1 MLIKLSIE
9 MIKRKGT
16 WVSIKINGNRNA
28 DDDGQMGED
37 WHLALGGSD
46 RGRVKVII
54 MFKCSSY
61 SVNPL

>member
-1 MLIKLSIE
+1 MSVDKIE
-9 MIKRKGT
+9 HRNDQREGT

-28 DDDGQMGED
+28 DVDGQVGED

-46 RGRVKVII
+46 RGRIKV
-54 MFKCSSY
+54 MFNCSSY

>member
-1 MLIKLSIE
+1 MNADKLSIK
-9 MIKRKGT
+9 MKIVT
-16 WVSIKINGNRNA
+16 WVSIKKGNRNA
-28 DDDGQMGED
+28 HVDGQMGED

-46 RGRVKVII
+46 RGRVKV

>member
-9 MIKRKGT
+9 RIKREGT
-16 WVSIKINGNRNA
+16 WVNIKINGNRNA
-28 DDDGQMGED
+28 HVDGQMGED
-37 WHLALGGSD
+37 WHLALGGLD
-46 RGRVKVII
+46 RGCVKV